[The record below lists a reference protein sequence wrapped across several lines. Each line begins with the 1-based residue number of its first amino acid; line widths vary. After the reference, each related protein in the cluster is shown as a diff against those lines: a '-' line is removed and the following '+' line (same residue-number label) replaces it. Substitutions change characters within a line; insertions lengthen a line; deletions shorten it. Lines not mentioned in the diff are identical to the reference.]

1 MFSGENV
8 SRRRFLK
15 SGALLLVPVAA
26 MPVIQACQKDTSVL
40 SPPPTR
46 TALDKE
52 IESLP
57 KVRINP
63 HSGNDVVQIPEDA
76 VYSLKSGNHYVAVV
90 LNRPKGYY
98 LSMRKVQ
105 VSDKQGR
112 MMSISGLQGHTDIL
126 FYPRQTIQHLK
137 EVDITT
143 LKRRFVR

>member
-15 SGALLLVPVAA
+15 TGALLLVPVVA
-26 MPVIQACQKDTSVL
+26 MPVIQACQKDSGTLTAS
-40 SPPPTR
+40 PTR

-63 HSGNDVVQIPEDA
+63 SSTSQNVRVPEDA

-90 LNRPKGYY
+90 LSRSDGYY
-98 LSMRKVQ
+98 LNMQKVQ
-105 VSDKQGR
+105 VNGTQGR
-112 MMSISGLQGHTDIL
+112 MMDISGLQGSKDIL
-126 FYPRQTIQHLK
+126 FYPRQTIKHLK
-137 EVDITT
+137 EVDIKT